1 MSSFKETS
9 VTTGEVLKLAFPSIL
24 SMVSVTV
31 QNFIDTAF
39 ISHTGNAQVA
49 AVGLTSWYV
58 WTLLSFFRGIASV
71 TNTFTARF
79 YGSERYRAIGT
90 IIWHM
95 LFMGLIFGV
104 LYFLIGQF
112 TPRIINLIR
121 PPQEVKGYAISYL
134 KIRFYEGFFIVCL
147 FVLEEFFRGLK
158 RPAISFLV
166 IALIS
171 SLNIGLDY
179 ILIFG
184 KIGFPAMGV
193 KGAAIA
199 TVIAEFIGFCVFIS
213 IFFSAENKRRY
224 LTARIP
230 SLSFNLVRRIFRV
243 GIPIGI
249 QGVLDVAA
257 FFAFGIIVARMGVNA
272 LAINQIV
279 IQILSLTFMPG
290 LGFSKA
296 STTLVSS
303 YMGAGDL
310 KNARRSGHIAVFLAL
325 TVMVSI
331 AASFVLIPGF
341 YLSIFTTDKSMLE
354 LGSRVLFIAAI
365 SEAFDAVGLVFA
377 GCLFGAGDTRFIM
390 WTILLT
396 AWGLFIPAAYILG
409 ILFNLGIVGAW
420 AGLALYIAVFGI
432 ITAIRFSGKRW
443 ETINI

>member
-1 MSSFKETS
+1 MSRFKETS
-9 VTTGEVLKLAFPSIL
+9 VTPGEVLRLAYPSIL

-39 ISHTGNAQVA
+39 ISHTGKAQVA
-49 AVGLTSWYV
+49 AVGLVSWYV
-58 WTLLSFFRGIASV
+58 WTLLSFFRGIAAV
-71 TNTFTARF
+71 TNTFTARY
-79 YGSERYRAIGT
+79 YGGRRYRAIGT

-95 LFMGLIFGV
+95 LFMGLLFG
-104 LYFLIGQF
+104 LIYFFIGQF
-112 TPRIINLIR
+112 TPRVINLIR
-121 PPQEVKGYAISYL
+121 PPMEVKGYAISYL
-134 KIRFYEGFFIVCL
+134 RIRFYEGFFIVSL

-158 RPAISFLV
+158 RPSISLVV

-171 SLNIGLDY
+171 ALNIGLDY

-184 KIGFPAMGV
+184 KLGFPALGV
-193 KGAAIA
+193 RGAAIA

-243 GIPIGI
+243 GIPIGV

-303 YMGAGDL
+303 YMGAKDI
-310 KNARRSGHIAVFLAL
+310 KNARRSGYIAVLMALA
-325 TVMVSI
+325 VMVSI
-331 AASFVLIPGF
+331 AASFVLVPGF
-341 YLSIFTTDKSMLE
+341 YLNIFTKDKSMLE
-354 LGSRVLFIAAI
+354 LGSRLLLIAAI

-377 GCLFGAGDTRFIM
+377 GCLFGA
-390 WTILLT
+390 L
-396 AWGLFIPAAYILG
+396 WGF
-409 ILFNLGIVGAW
+409 F
-420 AGLALYIAVFGI
+420 
-432 ITAIRFSGKRW
+432 
-443 ETINI
+443 